1 MKIIKWTDSALKSYH
16 ENIDY
21 LLRDWTEK
29 EALNFI
35 DDVEGV
41 LFNLKKGTVE
51 FKESNYKG
59 IRECVVC
66 KQITLFYR
74 HIDNNKIE
82 LLRFWGN
89 YIDNNKLR
97 F

>member
-1 MKIIKWTDSALKSYH
+1 MKVFVWTEQALADYH

-35 DDVEGV
+35 KDVENL
-41 LFNLKKGTVE
+41 LFSLKNGRIE
-51 FKESNYKG
+51 FKESNYHN
-59 IRECVVC
+59 IRECIVC

-74 HIDNNKIE
+74 HINNNEIE
-82 LLRFWGN
+82 LLRFW
-89 YIDNNKLR
+89 NNGKDKTRLT

>member
-1 MKIIKWTDSALKSYH
+1 MKIFFWTDTALNNYH

-29 EALNFI
+29 KALNFI
-35 DDVEGV
+35 DDVERV
-41 LFNLKKGTVE
+41 LFNLKKGTLE

-66 KQITLFYR
+66 KQMTLFYR

-82 LLRFWGN
+82 FLCF
-89 YIDNNKLR
+89 
-97 F
+97 

>member
-1 MKIIKWTDSALKSYH
+1 MKTIKWTDSALNSYH

-21 LLRDWTEK
+21 LLREWTVK

-51 FKESNYKG
+51 FKESN
-59 IRECVVC
+59 
-66 KQITLFYR
+66 
-74 HIDNNKIE
+74 
-82 LLRFWGN
+82 
-89 YIDNNKLR
+89 
-97 F
+97 